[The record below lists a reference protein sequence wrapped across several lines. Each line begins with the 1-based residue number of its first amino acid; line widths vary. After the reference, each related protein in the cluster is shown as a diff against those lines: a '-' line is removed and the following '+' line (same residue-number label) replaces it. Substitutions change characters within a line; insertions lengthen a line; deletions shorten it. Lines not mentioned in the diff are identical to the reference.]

1 MEDRL
6 IIKNIKLKK
15 ECGLEMFI
23 DKYGGLIKAIIRKKL
38 FDYSFYEDEC
48 LDDILLAIWNNVE
61 RFDSGKGTLR
71 NWVISVTRYKIID
84 YNRKYVGEKE
94 KTSDLEITDDKI
106 QNLKA
111 PSEEVDRKL
120 LRYELN
126 EEIDELLGRLNKTD
140 KELFIKHY
148 LEEKPVHKISE
159 EVGVHT
165 NVLYNRLSRGRK
177 KLKAIMLKSNL
188 F

>member
-1 MEDRL
+1 MEDKL

-23 DKYGGLIKAIIRKKL
+23 DKYGGLIKAIIRRKL

-61 RFDSGKGTLR
+61 RFDSSKGTLR

-94 KTSDLEITDDKI
+94 KISNLEITDEKVK
-106 QNLKA
+106 NLKA
-111 PSEEVDRKL
+111 PGEEIDRKI
-120 LRYELN
+120 LRHELN
-126 EEIDELLGRLNKTD
+126 KEIDELLGTLTKRD

-148 LEEKPVHKISE
+148 LEEKPVNKISQ

-165 NVLYNRLSRGRK
+165 NILYNRLSRGRK
-177 KLKAIMLKSNL
+177 KLKAIMLRSNL